1 MSNPET
7 PDRTPRRALPQ
18 REITA
23 IHTSIHT
30 ASSGRPG
37 PGPASD
43 DAGST
48 EDTGGTGG
56 RGWRGLLRARIAVP
70 TALAGTVLLVGL
82 LAFSPN
88 AAQASSTTTTQA
100 ITGIS
105 VPTTTLPTL
114 NDTTPTTTPI
124 GTPSSEQSVSSA
136 IKYET
141 TSASGLFY
149 IQLPKAFIAPGQAL
163 FAANCSSCHG
173 SQALGSVRAPNLQGL
188 GAGTVDFWVSTG
200 RMPLANSSVQATRKP
215 PRFNRIQTLEIAA
228 WVQSLTPGEGV
239 QIPVVNTNKADLEAG
254 NTLFTLNCAACHTIT
269 GAGDALADGA
279 YAPSLHLA
287 TTTQIVEAIR
297 SGPGNMPHFSA
308 GNITNTEARDIASYV
323 HGVIQHPSNPGGV
336 GLGGI
341 GPVGEGFVGLLIGVG
356 VLMLVCFWI
365 GERT

>member
-1 MSNPET
+1 MA
-7 PDRTPRRALPQ
+7 PRL
-18 REITA
+18 T
-23 IHTSIHT
+23 T
-30 ASSGRPG
+30 
-37 PGPASD
+37 
-43 DAGST
+43 
-48 EDTGGTGG
+48 
-56 RGWRGLLRARIAVP
+56 LLRARVVAPAALVGVVAV
-70 TALAGTVLLVGL
+70 VGL
-82 LAFSPN
+82 LAFSPQS
-88 AAQASSTTTTQA
+88 ATADTTPTTQA
-100 ITGIS
+100 AAPIS
-105 VPTTTLPTL
+105 ATPTPISAPTTTLPKLSTTATTL
-114 NDTTPTTTPI
+114 APVNNSPVTAS
-124 GTPSSEQSVSSA
+124 GV
-136 IKYET
+136 IKYN
-141 TSASGLFY
+141 SAANQTGLFY
-149 IQLPKAFIAPGQAL
+149 VSLPKAFEAPGEAL
-163 FAANCSSCHG
+163 FSANCSSCHG
-173 SQALGSVRAPNLQGL
+173 PEALGTSRAPNLQGL

-239 QIPVVNTNKADLEAG
+239 QVPVVNTNGADLEAG

-269 GAGDALADGA
+269 GAGDARADGA

-297 SGPGNMPHFSA
+297 SGPGNMPHFSE